1 VSFILDALRK
11 SEHERQRGAVP
22 GISHVPLAV
31 PRREV
36 PAWVFGVIG
45 VLALAVVGLG
55 GAWWMSSRE
64 PPETPAAAAVTPR
77 TMPLDVPARAPAPP
91 LRAPEPAAR
100 PPVRAAAP
108 AQDPVSTAS
117 PALPEPSFTPPAQR
131 TLEEAPMTARVAP
144 VAPPPAPVSTEP
156 ALPSAAALAAE
167 GIAVPSLR
175 LELHGYSE
183 SPAQRF
189 VFING
194 TRYREGET
202 LREGPRLLS
211 IERNGAVLSHQGR
224 RFVLA
229 PQ

>member
-1 VSFILDALRK
+1 MSFILDALRK

-55 GAWWMSSRE
+55 GAWWLSSRE
-64 PPETPAAAAVTPR
+64 SPETPAAAAVAPR
-77 TMPLDVPARAPAPP
+77 NVPLDVPPRAPAPP

-100 PPVRAAAP
+100 PAVRTAAP
-108 AQDPVSTAS
+108 ETGTAPS
-117 PALPEPSFTPPAQR
+117 PALPEPAVTQPAPR
-131 TLEEAPMTARVAP
+131 TFDEQPITARVAP
-144 VAPPPAPVSTEP
+144 PPPAPVSSEP
-156 ALPSAAALAAE
+156 PLPSASALAAE
-167 GIAVPSLR
+167 GIAVPPLR
-175 LELHGYSE
+175 LELHAFSDT
-183 SPAQRF
+183 PAQRF

-224 RFVLA
+224 RFMLA